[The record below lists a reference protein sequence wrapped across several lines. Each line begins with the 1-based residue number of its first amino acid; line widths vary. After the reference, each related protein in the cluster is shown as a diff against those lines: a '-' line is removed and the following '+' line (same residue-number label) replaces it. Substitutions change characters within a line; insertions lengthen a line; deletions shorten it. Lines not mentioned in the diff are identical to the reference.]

1 MSLLCEC
8 DDGALLEVELV
19 IVRPLEAVYG
29 LHESHAR
36 DARHLDTRGSVHC
49 SERTLLH
56 TLTSQMH

>member
-36 DARHLDTRGSVHC
+36 DAGHLETRRGRHSA
-49 SERTLLH
+49 LH
-56 TLTSQMH
+56 TYVFKSTTQF